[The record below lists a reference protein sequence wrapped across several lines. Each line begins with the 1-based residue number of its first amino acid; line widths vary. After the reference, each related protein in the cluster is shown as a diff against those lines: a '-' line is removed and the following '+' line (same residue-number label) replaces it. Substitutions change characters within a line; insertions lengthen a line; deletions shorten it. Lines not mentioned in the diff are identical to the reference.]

1 MAKFTKLNIGDSVAS
16 GGGRAWKK
24 LLTQLANVKDDLAGI
39 WRINA
44 SPLKV
49 LSALAGTYTVSGAFN
64 AYSSST
70 GYPYSTA
77 IKSISIKTSTF
88 PALEVVG
95 SSTYTLINRY
105 YDSGGTVHGTDTS
118 NKSFSISST
127 SSKGKQLRLLVITS
141 KLSEVTNGE
150 KLLEWL
156 QANATKEEVDLSY
169 SRSIIGTWT
178 FKSKPTRV
186 SGYTSFQSEHQIDLS
201 MDFSADNI
209 NYTRLFAEDQFS
221 HSTNQYDSLIRIYY
235 SNNIS
240 GGFSGTGNQAWYDG
254 SWEKEGYKTIVITRG
269 PYLSRQ
275 TLGNGMNIPGVREF
289 LDFFKWIKANAT
301 KQNDNLIP
309 FAIGSLV
316 LDCEEGMTWA
326 QWCNSE
332 YNSIGAYVLSDGKIW
347 LDGEYLVDYNYN
359 NVFSTDTITIAEYNF
374 YYPSGGGGS
383 N

>member
-1 MAKFTKLNIGDSVAS
+1 MAKFTKLNIGDAVAS
-16 GGGRAWKK
+16 SGGRVWKK

-49 LSALAGTYTVSGAFN
+49 LNTLAGTYTVSGAFN

-70 GYPYSTA
+70 GFPYSTA

-127 SSKGKQLRLLVITS
+127 STNGKQLRLLVITS

-156 QANATKEEVDLSY
+156 QTNATKEEVDFSY
-169 SRSIIGTWT
+169 SRSIIGTWI

-186 SGYTSFQSEHQIDLS
+186 SGYTSFQSEHQIDFS
-201 MDFSADNI
+201 MDFIADNVKYSRI
-209 NYTRLFAEDQFS
+209 FLEDQFS
-221 HSTNQYDSLIRIYY
+221 HSTNQYDSLIRILYGY
-235 SNNIS
+235 NIS
-240 GGFSGTGNQAWYDG
+240 GYIGGGVRAWYDG
-254 SWEKEGYKTIVITRG
+254 SWDKTEYKTITITRG
-269 PYLSRQ
+269 PYLMRR
-275 TLGNGMNIPGVREF
+275 TLGNGMNVPYVREF

-301 KQNDNLIP
+301 KQNDSLIP
-309 FAIGSLV
+309 FVIDSWV

-347 LDGEYLVDYNYN
+347 LDGEYLVNSTYN
-359 NVFSTDTITIAEYNF
+359 NVFSTDTIATAEYYF